1 MRKLKKNISLII
13 LILFFIQGSLFSNTR
28 YYQSNDIGMKL
39 KEINEADISTYEY
52 ILIIDKRSDQEK
64 RNLYLENE
72 LIKRWELSLYNNK
85 NVREERVF
93 NKEVLESLRYF
104 DRRGRLIE
112 EHLYS
117 DNLFTQKTM
126 YIYGENQELFQTKT
140 FNNTGA
146 LIYYEKYDFNRLG
159 MIRKVKRIWSDG
171 RIQVSS
177 FIYGKGR
184 LVEEV
189 FSTKN
194 EMTISRYDD
203 SGKLLIIEVWK
214 KEDNIRNTHFFY
226 KKDGSLESSLENNLA
241 GGFETEKKYN
251 TEERLSKEI
260 ITKSNKTI
268 SETTYFYDDEG
279 RKIKMN
285 KVSDKGLEEW
295 AFYYDSEG
303 DLDRE
308 EYYQRGILEKRT
320 VYTNDN
326 SYYEE
331 LFRYGELLIRVFY
344 EDDVKIKEE
353 FLENG
358 KVIKVKTA
366 ENEE

>member
-1 MRKLKKNISLII
+1 M
-13 LILFFIQGSLFSNTR
+13 
-28 YYQSNDIGMKL
+28 
-39 KEINEADISTYEY
+39 
-52 ILIIDKRSDQEK
+52 
-64 RNLYLENE
+64 
-72 LIKRWELSLYNNK
+72 
-85 NVREERVF
+85 
-93 NKEVLESLRYF
+93 
-104 DRRGRLIE
+104 
-112 EHLYS
+112 
-117 DNLFTQKTM
+117 
-126 YIYGENQELFQTKT
+126 
-140 FNNTGA
+140 
-146 LIYYEKYDFNRLG
+146 
-159 MIRKVKRIWSDG
+159 
-171 RIQVSS
+171 
-177 FIYGKGR
+177 
-184 LVEEV
+184 
-189 FSTKN
+189 
-194 EMTISRYDD
+194 
-203 SGKLLIIEVWK
+203 
-214 KEDNIRNTHFFY
+214 
-226 KKDGSLESSLENNLA
+226 A